1 MDTEKASHM
10 MRNEMEMQPEQQPL
24 TICEK
29 TMQTKNTKLNLG
41 VGNGHPR
48 VYDTKYSGGG
58 KLLPSQGSL
67 QKPYLAQRKVQ
78 PIVLSWSLSELGFQ
92 LQWQAQQ
99 TKAVSLGLSQSG
111 QLKPGFS
118 GSSG

>member
-1 MDTEKASHM
+1 MDTEKASYVM
-10 MRNEMEMQPEQQPL
+10 GNETEMQPEQQPL

-29 TMQTKNTKLNLG
+29 TIQMKNTKLNLG

-48 VYDTKYSGGG
+48 VYDTKYSGGRE
-58 KLLPSQGSL
+58 LLSSL
-67 QKPYLAQRKVQ
+67 ESFQKPYLAQRKVRS
-78 PIVLSWSLSELGFQ
+78 IVLSQSLSELGFQ
-92 LQWQAQQ
+92 LQWQAQRA
-99 TKAVSLGLSQSG
+99 KAGSLGLSQAG